1 MIQLL
6 QRLLHSAPKRISFVI
21 YYYNPAERIETA
33 HSIIPAPVLS
43 EIYSATDSEHAVAMH
58 RSDCPG
64 SVILNIV
71 YWS

>member
-1 MIQLL
+1 MIAFL
-6 QRLLHSAPKRISFVI
+6 QRLLRPAPTKISFVV
-21 YYYNPAERIETA
+21 YYYNPRERMETE
-33 HSIIPAPVLS
+33 HSVTIAP
-43 EIYSATDSEHAVAMH
+43 IHTATYEAADSETAVAMH